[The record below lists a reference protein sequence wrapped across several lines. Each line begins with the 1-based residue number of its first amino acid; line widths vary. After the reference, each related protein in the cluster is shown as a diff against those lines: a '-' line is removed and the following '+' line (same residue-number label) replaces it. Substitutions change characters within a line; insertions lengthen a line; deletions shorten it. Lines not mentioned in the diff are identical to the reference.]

1 MTDEDVVALLQ
12 GDGEAQR
19 RGLRILYNG
28 KGAEFGRFF
37 MRCGLSH
44 ADAQDAVQDTVL
56 KILRA
61 ASQYTNEKSAKAW
74 MWSIARNTMIDF
86 KRRQKRNLEDT
97 LDDNDW
103 NNKFEVV
110 GQTEASV
117 GLDGSD
123 TTASASEVELCVSRG
138 IKRFA
143 DEEPERAYAISLHVD
158 GIDGR
163 EIAERIGRSYEAT
176 RQYLLQCRQK
186 LAPFISNCI
195 QLLKV

>member
-1 MTDEDVVALLQ
+1 MTDEDVIALLK
-12 GDGEAQR
+12 GGGADQR

-44 ADAQDAVQDTVL
+44 ADAEDAVQDAVL

-61 ASQYTNEKSAKAW
+61 APQYTEEKSAKAW
-74 MWSIARNTMIDF
+74 MWSVARNTMIDF
-86 KRRQKRNLEDT
+86 KRRQKRSLEDT
-97 LDDNDW
+97 LDDNQW
-103 NNKFEVV
+103 NDKFEVV
-110 GQTEASV
+110 GQAEASV
-117 GLDGSD
+117 ELNGRDANANGSD
-123 TTASASEVELCVSRG
+123 IELCVSKG
-138 IKRFA
+138 IEKFA

-186 LAPFISNCI
+186 LAPFISHCM
-195 QLLKV
+195 QMLKA